1 MAAQKSNTRIL
12 TIRKVRKEDNAELA
26 AMIRGVFE
34 EHDAPRQGTVYSDP
48 TTDQLFELFLEPR
61 SVLWVAEDQGT
72 LLGCCGIYPTEGLP
86 EGCAELVK
94 YYLPRSSRGKGIGKA
109 LMEKSMASAK
119 KLGYGQV
126 YIESLP
132 EFSKAVRI
140 YEKQGFEMLSHPL
153 GNSGHPG
160 CNIWMI
166 RSI

>member
-1 MAAQKSNTRIL
+1 MQ
-12 TIRKVRKEDNAELA
+12 IRKVKQQDNAELA

-34 EHDAPRQGTVYSDP
+34 EHDAPKQGTVYSDP
-48 TTDQLFELFLEPR
+48 TTDHLFELFR
-61 SVLWVAEDQGT
+61 QDNSVLWVAEESGK

-94 YYLPRSSRGKGIGKA
+94 YYLPQGARGQGIGKT
-109 LMEKSMASAK
+109 LMEKSMESAK
-119 KLGYGQV
+119 ELGYKDV

-132 EFSKAVRI
+132 AFSKAVRI
-140 YEKQGFEMLSHPL
+140 YEKQGFKKLSHPM

-166 RSI
+166 KSI